1 MRIYLSKLRCFFVFC
16 FVLFCFFSFFL
27 DEDFWLIFFYIP
39 NLPDFNVGTT
49 CTANFTE
56 SKARHIS
63 PELQ

>member
-1 MRIYLSKLRCFFVFC
+1 MFFGFLFLFC
-16 FVLFCFFSFFL
+16 FVLFCFVFSFFL
-27 DEDFWLIFFYIP
+27 DEDFLLIP

-56 SKARHIS
+56 SKARDIS